1 MTGIDQKVF
10 SRAFRSRWDHENHQR
25 INGDMAKWSLWH
37 SQHTKGQPPHR
48 VATSKLT
55 AKQQANLK
63 SPIKDTK
70 KYLNSVRNCFNPL
83 YSLFSSGS
91 RVVDHFSS
99 RISFHSFSS
108 SDEDLYHHLQNLNCT
123 FKASQTSSNSIAVIA
138 DGGVKKS
145 HVATAA
151 AHIWFNNSIIQRL
164 QIHSINIM
172 SIEAELMAI
181 HTGLIPT
188 IERDNI
194 HNIIVIVR
202 GHSEASQNTL
212 VVSGGGVLS

>member
-1 MTGIDQKVF
+1 
-10 SRAFRSRWDHENHQR
+10 
-25 INGDMAKWSLWH
+25 
-37 SQHTKGQPPHR
+37 

-91 RVVDHFSS
+91 RVVDHFST
-99 RISFHSFSS
+99 
-108 SDEDLYHHLQNLNCT
+108 SDEDLYHHLQNLDCT